1 MSPLKWKLLRTFG
14 VAPWSEEA
22 AALTEE
28 MCLEYAEMLDAEEAE
43 SSAGFDGAAFE
54 EARAAEIFTAD
65 DAPQTAAG
73 KPDTAAMSDFIERT
87 LRCRDTGF
95 IIY

>member
-28 MCLEYAEMLDAEEAE
+28 MCLEYADMLDAEETE

-54 EARAAEIFTAD
+54 EAKAAEIFTAD
-65 DAPQTAAG
+65 DEAPAPAKT
-73 KPDTAAMSDFIERT
+73 DTAAMSDFIERA